1 MASALDDISGGDTCV
16 LVRRRSEAATHGL
29 ALSGLSS
36 RSWDPSRLAVV
47 LTCLLALVVVASR
60 RVWPVARHVVTIA
73 HEGGHAV
80 AALASGRRIGG
91 IRLHSDTSGV
101 TVSSGRPRGLGVIVT
116 VAAGYITPS
125 LLGLGSSALLAGGHV
140 SLMLRLSVVL
150 LVAMLIAIRNGFGAL
165 SVLVSTAVVLAVS
178 FEAPGRAQDAF
189 ALFIAWFLLFGGFRP
204 IIELQRARRAGRAYQ
219 SDPDQLA
226 HLTGLPALAWVL
238 FFAVT
243 SLACI
248 ALGATW
254 LFG

>member
-1 MASALDDISGGDTCV
+1 
-16 LVRRRSEAATHGL
+16 
-29 ALSGLSS
+29 
-36 RSWDPSRLAVV
+36 
-47 LTCLLALVVVASR
+47 LVVVLNN
-60 RVWPVARHVVTIA
+60 RVWLIARHMVTIA

-80 AALASGRRIGG
+80 AALASGRRIAG

-101 TVSSGRPRGLGVIVT
+101 TLSSGRPRGPGVVVT

-125 LLGLGSSALLAGGHV
+125 LLGLGAAALLAGGHV

-150 LVAMLIAIRNGFGAL
+150 LLAMLIAIRNGFGAL
-165 SVLVSTAVVLAVS
+165 SVLASTAIILVVS

-204 IIELQRARRAGRAYQ
+204 IIELQRSRRAGRAYQ

-226 HLTGLPALAWVL
+226 HLTGLPALSWVL

-243 SLACI
+243 SAVCI
-248 ALGATW
+248 ALGASW